1 MKAYNNRNSQLY
13 SLLFGFVSSF
23 QVDEQPA
30 DESYLGAYIFFV
42 VFIIIGAFFVLNL
55 FVGVIIDNFNSLKR
69 RASFFN
75 TFIFKYHIEIFQRSL
90 HHAFTGESC

>member
-1 MKAYNNRNSQLY
+1 M
-13 SLLFGFVSSF
+13 
-23 QVDEQPA
+23 DEQPA

-75 TFIFKYHIEIFQRSL
+75 TFIFQYHRNFMNDRYRTHPLEKV
-90 HHAFTGESC
+90 ANVT

>member
-1 MKAYNNRNSQLY
+1 MKLNKKRNFFHNRYHVHRAWSNLNSRFIRYLFQVI
-13 SLLFGFVSSF
+13 SLF

-69 RASFFN
+69 RV
-75 TFIFKYHIEIFQRSL
+75 
-90 HHAFTGESC
+90 SCVF

>member
-1 MKAYNNRNSQLY
+1 MKFARLMKAYSNTNSQLY
-13 SLLFGFVSSF
+13 SLFFRFVSSF

-69 RASFFN
+69 RASFF
-75 TFIFKYHIEIFQRSL
+75 
-90 HHAFTGESC
+90 

>member
-1 MKAYNNRNSQLY
+1 MDQVLGLTIF
-13 SLLFGFVSSF
+13 SLLIMPTAEAPKRAGIFHYRHHVHSYLFQVILLF

-69 RASFFN
+69 RV
-75 TFIFKYHIEIFQRSL
+75 
-90 HHAFTGESC
+90 SCVF

>member
-1 MKAYNNRNSQLY
+1 M
-13 SLLFGFVSSF
+13 F

-69 RASFFN
+69 RVSSFLVDIVTFQFDKNSSMNLKKVVNKLHN
-75 TFIFKYHIEIFQRSL
+75 T
-90 HHAFTGESC
+90 